1 MINNLILDVDS
12 TVLGAEVL
20 EELFILALPNV
31 KTRKKIIKEV
41 NAITDLG
48 MTGKIPFNESLQ
60 KRVAMLSLTRS
71 VLKKAAKLLANKVS
85 ESFIKNL
92 DLFRR
97 KNVFFISGSFMEVIS
112 PILTDLGFRKEQ
124 IFANNFIFNK
134 GEFLGVDIS
143 NPLSQAGGKVLV
155 TRNLGLNPEETLVI
169 GDGNTDFEIKQE
181 GLVKAFVYYGE
192 FVIRENVRQKADY
205 FIGDFSQ
212 LGLLLNGKPL
222 PLGVNVQPIFV
233 N

>member
-71 VLKKAAKLLANKVS
+71 VLKKAAKLLANKFS
-85 ESFIKNL
+85 RSFIKNL
-92 DLFRR
+92 NLFRQ
-97 KNVFFISGSFMEVIS
+97 KNVFFISGSFIEVIR
-112 PILTDLGFRKEQ
+112 PILTDLGFKKEQ
-124 IFANNFIFNK
+124 IFANSFKFNK
-134 GEFLGVDIS
+134 REFLGVDLS
-143 NPLSQAGGKVLV
+143 NPLAQSGGKVV
-155 TRNLGLNPEETLVI
+155 VARSFGLNPEESLVI
-169 GDGNTDFEIKQE
+169 GDGYTDFEIKQE
-181 GLVKAFVYYGE
+181 GLAKAFIYYGE

-205 FIGDFSQ
+205 FISDFSQ
-212 LGLLLNGKPL
+212 LELLLNGKPL
-222 PLGVNVQPIFV
+222 PLGVNVQPIF
-233 N
+233 